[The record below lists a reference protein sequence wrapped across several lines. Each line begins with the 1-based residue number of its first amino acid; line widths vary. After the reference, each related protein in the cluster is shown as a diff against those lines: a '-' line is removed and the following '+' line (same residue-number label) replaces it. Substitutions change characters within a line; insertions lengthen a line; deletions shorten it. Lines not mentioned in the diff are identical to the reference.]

1 MLIAGEDIIESQA
14 DESIELDAPTGEE
27 KASILRQPLDIAGIL
42 GFGLYLAWFYLM
54 LTSSISGVNE
64 LTRVTQTLLVLSFI
78 VGIACCS
85 LILVPCAKAFSRRGV
100 IRVLAVIAYVLLSL
114 PGIASLFDVSETIL
128 FAAWFLS
135 GVGALL
141 TISLWGLFLA
151 QLLHRQ
157 AVVYTTVSALIA
169 VLVFGLVKVALK
181 QSIWPYASM
190 IIALLCILLFFYW
203 AMRRW
208 STGGLVYPEKT
219 RPYDVRSL
227 LRTAGAMV
235 ANSFLLGYGF
245 YAIGSSSNE
254 AGIALMVGA
263 MIAAA
268 AFKLVDVHSG
278 PNYQVSMIIKV
289 IAPVAAAVL
298 LLMPFVPVGARY
310 ILISVMLLFAMI
322 HEIICWT
329 AVAEYMRIHQ
339 VHPFANMA
347 FGRFAADVVGLFL
360 GVWCGSHILGPTMEG
375 DVTFGLATAIVVIAF
390 VCVQAFVFRD
400 NYTPLIAHK
409 DVDEEL
415 GDERPE
421 HHDERRHGSWQRRC
435 MLFAEHYG
443 LTPRQTEVLM
453 LVARGYSMKSIEE
466 QLVVSSHTVKAHV
479 YGIYQKADIH
489 SRQQLMAQIA
499 QFEDDGEENPE

>member
-1 MLIAGEDIIESQA
+1 MDL
-14 DESIELDAPTGEE
+14 
-27 KASILRQPLDIAGIL
+27 AGIF
-42 GFGLYLAWFYLM
+42 GFGFYLAWFYLM
-54 LTSSISGVNE
+54 VTSSISGVSE
-64 LTRVTQTLLVLSFI
+64 LPRVTQTLLVLAFI
-78 VGIACCS
+78 IGIACCS
-85 LILVPCAKAFSRRGV
+85 LILVPCAKTFSRRSI
-100 IRVLAVIAYVLLSL
+100 IRVLGVLAYVLLSL
-114 PGIASLFDVSETIL
+114 PGIASLFDVSETVL

-135 GVGALL
+135 GVGALV
-141 TISLWGLFLA
+141 TVSLWGLFLA

-157 AVVYTTVSALIA
+157 AVVYTAASALIA
-169 VLVFGLVKVALK
+169 TLVFGLVRVALK
-181 QSIWPYASM
+181 QSVWPYASM
-190 IIALLCILLFFYW
+190 VIALLCIMLFFYW
-203 AMRRW
+203 TMRQW
-208 STGGLVYPEKT
+208 SSGGLVYPQKT

-263 MIAAA
+263 MVVAAV
-268 AFKLVDVHSG
+268 FKVVDVQSG

-289 IAPVAAAVL
+289 IAPVAATVL

-310 ILISVMLLFAMI
+310 ILISLMLLFAMI

-329 AVAEYMRIHQ
+329 AVSEYMRIHQ

-360 GVWCGSHILGPTMEG
+360 GIWCGSHILGPTMEG
-375 DVTFGLATAIVVIAF
+375 DVSFGLATSIVVIAF

-400 NYTPLIAHK
+400 NYTPLIAHT
-409 DVDEEL
+409 DVEKELEEVHS
-415 GDERPE
+415 EQQ
-421 HHDERRHGSWQRRC
+421 DERRHGSWQRRC

-489 SRQQLMAQIA
+489 SRQQLIAHIA